1 LESDSRSYLS
11 LKSLFCG
18 SWCQTHAGK
27 RKYDTHGKPHYLTG
41 FHTVQPGKSGGLTD
55 REGQKLPTQKEY
67 METIA
72 FTIASK
78 KIKYIEVNLTRMLMI
93 STRRTIRKRL
103 KKTTE
108 GRKISHA
115 HGLVES
121 T

>member
-78 KIKYIEVNLTRMLMI
+78 KIKYIEVNLTKNVNDLNKENYKKE
-93 STRRTIRKRL
+93 TEENYRR
-103 KKTTE
+103 
-108 GRKISHA
+108 
-115 HGLVES
+115 
-121 T
+121 